1 MDNLKTN
8 ELDIFNKFKKTGDKK
23 YFQELYSSMKP
34 LIYEAAKKA
43 SFGSNIPESAHRVYA
58 AQAFLDS
65 LNTFNPNGG
74 AALATHVY
82 GSVHNKVKRLNYD
95 YQDLGKKPENRAVM
109 VGQFQNAFE
118 NLKSELNREP
128 SAAELADHMS
138 IPIKQIAHLQ
148 KEVRKDLGMSDG
160 TDEVAYAGT
169 SHEEEFVQYLYYE
182 LNPEEK
188 VVYEYIT
195 GAYGKQ
201 KLGKKNGK
209 IDYTGIAQRM
219 GVSESKVRVL
229 HNSIRS
235 KLMKVLKK

>member
-1 MDNLKTN
+1 MDSLKSN
-8 ELDIFNKFKKTGDKK
+8 ELEIFKRFKATGDKVH
-23 YFQELYSSMKP
+23 FQALYQSMKP
-34 LIYEAAKKA
+34 LIYEAARKA
-43 SFGSNIPESAHRVYA
+43 AYGSNIPESAHKIYA

-65 LNTFNPNGG
+65 LKTFNPASG
-74 AALATHVY
+74 ASLGTHVY
-82 GSVHNKVKRLNYD
+82 GSVQNKVKRLNYE

-118 NLKSELNREP
+118 TLKSDLNREP

-138 IPIKQIAHLQ
+138 LPIKQIAHLQ
-148 KEVRKDLGMSDG
+148 KEIRKDLGMADG
-160 TDEVAYAGT
+160 TDEVSYAET
-169 SHEEEFVQYLYYE
+169 TKEEEFVQYLYYE

-195 GAYGKQ
+195 GSYGKP

-209 IDYTGIAQRM
+209 IDYTGIAQRI

-229 HNSIRS
+229 HNSIRA
-235 KLMKVLKK
+235 KLKKVLMK